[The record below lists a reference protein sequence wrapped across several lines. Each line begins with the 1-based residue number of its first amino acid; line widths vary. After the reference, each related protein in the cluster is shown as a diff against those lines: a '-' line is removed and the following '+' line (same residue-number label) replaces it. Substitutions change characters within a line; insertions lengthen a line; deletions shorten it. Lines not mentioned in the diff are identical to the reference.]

1 MSATGLWRA
10 IARKIFFPLLAC
22 YLVSF
27 MIAYTHIGNLLGTSF
42 GTSMLLLKL
51 VVVTVACLSA
61 VLYFC
66 LRLKRV
72 CTEYGVS
79 SLSIFTMQASLVL
92 FSTLLLI
99 STPGWAVALGVSYR

>member
-1 MSATGLWRA
+1 MSVTKLPLA
-10 IARKIFFPLLAC
+10 IARQVLLPLAGC
-22 YLVSF
+22 YLISF
-27 MIAYTHIGNLLGTSF
+27 AIAYTHIGNLLGTSF

-66 LRLKRV
+66 FRLKRV
-72 CTEYGVS
+72 CAEYEVGL
-79 SLSIFTMQASLVL
+79 LSILVMQASLVL

-99 STPGWAVALGVSYR
+99 STPGWAVAIGVSYR